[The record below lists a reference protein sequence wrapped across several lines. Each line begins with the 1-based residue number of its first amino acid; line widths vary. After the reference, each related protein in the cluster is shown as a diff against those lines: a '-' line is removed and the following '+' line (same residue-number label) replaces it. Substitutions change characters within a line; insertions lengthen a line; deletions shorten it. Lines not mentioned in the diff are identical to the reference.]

1 MIINS
6 HKLVVVQVFVVT
18 QPWSGPIVFF

>member
-6 HKLVVVQVFVVT
+6 HNLVVVQVFVVT